1 MQKKKSEQTEGRVRE
16 RERERERESCESVC
30 KRVAACVR
38 VFIQDY
44 KKGEGS

>member
-1 MQKKKSEQTEGRVRE
+1 MQKKKSEQAEGRV

-38 VFIQDY
+38 VFRQDY